1 MIIGLVVALPSLSNN
16 KFLSYFNIAYVEIVR
31 AIPLLVLILWI
42 YYGLPIMTGISFSP
56 FVSGIIALTISE
68 SAFQAEI
75 FRAGIN
81 SINKGQY
88 EVANSLGMNFWKK
101 MRLVILPQ
109 AIKVVLPALG
119 NQFVYVLK
127 MSSLV
132 SIIGIADLTRKANE
146 LVVSTYRQVFLNSKF
161 DKVDQKTNKK
171 IGEIKIEKPIE
182 VLLEGADLNIYKPIK
197 DSEFK
202 ELNLLKD
209 INSIPEDF
217 AFLAVGHWMQ
227 GSLGEDRKNMGVTVK
242 SFYDTFKNKKKKPAL
257 ILKTSSVN
265 SSYMDRR
272 EIMKRIDIIRSSC
285 GKNLPS
291 IYLLHGN
298 FTNQEMNELYN
309 HPKIKAMVSHTRG
322 RRIW

>member
-1 MIIGLVVALPSLSNN
+1 MKFIKYLVLFSILQGCNSDYEWGWNIIDPSNIDGLTNLKFLISGITITIYISVISIILAMIIGLVIALPSLSNN

-146 LVVSTYRQVFLNSKF
+146 LVVSTYRPL
-161 DKVDQKTNKK
+161 
-171 IGEIKIEKPIE
+171 EI
-182 VLLEGADLNIYKPIK
+182 Y
-197 DSEFK
+197 
-202 ELNLLKD
+202 
-209 INSIPEDF
+209 
-217 AFLAVGHWMQ
+217 
-227 GSLGEDRKNMGVTVK
+227 
-242 SFYDTFKNKKKKPAL
+242 TFL
-257 ILKTSSVN
+257 ILEYLVLILIV
-265 SSYMDRR
+265 SYFVRKL
-272 EIMKRIDIIRSSC
+272 ENKL
-285 GKNLPS
+285 K
-291 IYLLHGN
+291 Y
-298 FTNQEMNELYN
+298 
-309 HPKIKAMVSHTRG
+309 K
-322 RRIW
+322 